1 MTPRNLS
8 IVEVIYQHM
17 NAHNGVSDK
26 MIRKYHLT
34 DREIRMLKVFAEVDS
49 KSRIVDKDVY
59 DKYIELLNT
68 K

>member
-1 MTPRNLS
+1 
-8 IVEVIYQHM
+8 M

-26 MIRKYHLT
+26 MVRKYHLT
-34 DREIRMLKVFAEVDS
+34 EREIRMLKVFAEVDS